1 MTVWSNAIEDYTD
14 ENGVVS
20 GVPTDRICEGGVHYL
35 CPICR
40 RRVPSEA
47 LDDDHR
53 HAAGCNWRKM
63 IRVQRNFASYG
74 VADPFAVENGKGK
87 VRVTVTYELDAE
99 FVSDVAFERAMEHD
113 FADPH
118 RAVSLSAS
126 GSIVSW
132 RRRAGTIDNIEWVER
147 IDPKERAH
155 A

>member
-1 MTVWSNAIEDYTD
+1 MRVTAWSNAIEDYTD
-14 ENGVVS
+14 PDGIVT
-20 GVPTDRICEGGVHYL
+20 GVPTSRVGERQDQ
-35 CPICR
+35 CPICY

-47 LDDDHR
+47 LDDDYR
-53 HAAGCNWRKM
+53 HAPGCNWRRM
-63 IRVQRNFASYG
+63 VGVQRNFASYG
-74 VADPFAVENGKGK
+74 VADPFAIENGKGK

-99 FVSDVAFERAMEHD
+99 FVSDLAFERAMKQD

-118 RAVSLSAS
+118 RAVSLSVS

-132 RRRAGTIDNIEWVER
+132 KRRAGTIDNIEWVER